1 MSQRERERSDEE
13 TGSFEMRRSFRL
25 LVGFDT
31 LSNCVANTKQLGEK
45 KILTFKQMVAVSAVF
60 EESAEGEHPRRKG
73 ETGRTDNDEDF
84 FASPPPSSS
93 SSSSSSLN
101 TLSSSSGKRKDGI
114 SSSSGKSSASAS
126 LKSETEE
133 EEEEEEKDDDDEN
146 DVSSL
151 LERLALGDEKRDGE
165 EKNYTNAS
173 FSSLASRQPVGGNA
187 LKTKDLRGVA
197 EYVNSDACK
206 NIVVMC
212 GAGISVSAGIPDF
225 RTPGTGLYDNLAA
238 YDLPYPQ
245 AVFEIGFFK
254 SNPEPFY
261 VLASHLQP
269 GKFEPTK
276 THKFIKLLETKKKL
290 RRVFTQN
297 IDSLE
302 TKAGVSEEKVVAA
315 HGNFD
320 TARCLRGHAQ
330 DVKKVME
337 HVARGA
343 PMRCE
348 ECEEYVKPD
357 IVFFGENLPVRFG
370 KLAKVDFNRENC
382 DLLIVMGTSLQVQP
396 FAGLIEYPDIDC
408 PRILINREKVGEVPS
423 RRGFFERGTSKGR
436 GFDFSEEGKRDV
448 LFLGDCDEG
457 VRQLCEH
464 LEWELE

>member
-1 MSQRERERSDEE
+1 MLQK
-13 TGSFEMRRSFRL
+13 TQ
-25 LVGFDT
+25 
-31 LSNCVANTKQLGEK
+31 KQLGEK
-45 KILTFKQMVAVSAVF
+45 KILTCKQMVAVSAVF

-84 FASPPPSSS
+84 ASPPPSSS
-93 SSSSSSLN
+93 SSSSLN
-101 TLSSSSGKRKDGI
+101 TLCSSSGKRKDGI
-114 SSSSGKSSASAS
+114 SSSSGKSSLSAS

-133 EEEEEEKDDDDEN
+133 EEEEEEEEKDDDDREEN

-173 FSSLASRQPVGGNA
+173 FSSLASRQPVVGGNA

-212 GAGISVSAGIPDF
+212 GAGVSVSAGIPDF

-261 VLASHLQP
+261 LLASHLQP

-290 RRVFTQN
+290 RRCFTQN

-348 ECEEYVKPD
+348 QCEEYVKPD

>member
-1 MSQRERERSDEE
+1 
-13 TGSFEMRRSFRL
+13 
-25 LVGFDT
+25 
-31 LSNCVANTKQLGEK
+31 
-45 KILTFKQMVAVSAVF
+45 MVAQSAVF
-60 EESAEGEHPRRKG
+60 EESAEEEAPRRRREHEADG
-73 ETGRTDNDEDF
+73 DDD
-84 FASPPPSSS
+84 FASPPPPSSS
-93 SSSSSSLN
+93 SSSLN
-101 TLSSSSGKRKDGI
+101 TPSSSGRRKDGEI
-114 SSSSGKSSASAS
+114 SSSGKSSARSAS

-133 EEEEEEKDDDDEN
+133 EEEEVEEKDDDDGE

-151 LERLALGDEKRDGE
+151 LERLALGDESDGE
-165 EKNYTNAS
+165 ENYEKNYS
-173 FSSLASRQPVGGNA
+173 SSSLASQQPVGKT

-212 GAGISVSAGIPDF
+212 GAGVSVSAGIPDF

-261 VLASHLQP
+261 LLASHLQP

-290 RRVFTQN
+290 RRCFTQN

-348 ECEEYVKPD
+348 QCEEYVKPD

-423 RRGFFERGTSKGR
+423 RRSFFERGTSKGR

>member
-1 MSQRERERSDEE
+1 
-13 TGSFEMRRSFRL
+13 
-25 LVGFDT
+25 
-31 LSNCVANTKQLGEK
+31 
-45 KILTFKQMVAVSAVF
+45 MVAQSAVF
-60 EESAEGEHPRRKG
+60 EESAEEEAPRRRREHEADG
-73 ETGRTDNDEDF
+73 DDD
-84 FASPPPSSS
+84 FASPPPPSSS
-93 SSSSSSLN
+93 SSSLN
-101 TLSSSSGKRKDGI
+101 TPSSSGRRKDGEI
-114 SSSSGKSSASAS
+114 SSSGKSSARSAS

-133 EEEEEEKDDDDEN
+133 KEEEEEEKDDDDGE

-151 LERLALGDEKRDGE
+151 LERLALGDESDGE
-165 EKNYTNAS
+165 ENYEKNYS
-173 FSSLASRQPVGGNA
+173 SSSLASQQPVGKT

-212 GAGISVSAGIPDF
+212 GAGVSVSAGIPDF

-261 VLASHLQP
+261 LLASHLQP

-290 RRVFTQN
+290 RRCFTQN

-348 ECEEYVKPD
+348 QCEEYVKPD

-423 RRGFFERGTSKGR
+423 RRSFFERGTSKGR

>member
-1 MSQRERERSDEE
+1 MAAGNDEREIYLRMKEE
-13 TGSFEMRRSFRL
+13 EEAPASSTPSS
-25 LVGFDT
+25 
-31 LSNCVANTKQLGEK
+31 LGENIIARK
-45 KILTFKQMVAVSAVF
+45 EEEASA
-60 EESAEGEHPRRKG
+60 
-73 ETGRTDNDEDF
+73 
-84 FASPPPSSS
+84 SSS
-93 SSSSSSLN
+93 SSSSSS
-101 TLSSSSGKRKDGI
+101 R
-114 SSSSGKSSASAS
+114 SAS
-126 LKSETEE
+126 LKSETESSGSE
-133 EEEEEEKDDDDEN
+133 TEN
-146 DVSSL
+146 DNDEDGSSSSSSEGVREL
-151 LERLALGDEKRDGE
+151 LKRLALDDEER
-165 EKNYTNAS
+165 EK
-173 FSSLASRQPVGGNA
+173 SLASRQPK
-187 LKTKDLRGVA
+187 LKTRDLEGVA
-197 EYVNSDACK
+197 EYMRSDACK

-212 GAGISVSAGIPDF
+212 GAGVSVSAGIPDF

-261 VLASHLQP
+261 LLASHLQP

-290 RRVFTQN
+290 RRCFTQN

-302 TKAGVSEEKVVAA
+302 TKAGVSEELVVAA

-320 TARCLRGHAQ
+320 TARCLRGHSQ
-330 DVKKVME
+330 NIEKVME
-337 HVARGA
+337 HVAKGE

-348 ECEEYVKPD
+348 QCEEYVKPD

-370 KLAKVDFNRENC
+370 QLAKVDFNRENC

-423 RRGFFERGTSKGR
+423 RRSFFEMGMSKGR

-448 LFLGDCDEG
+448 LFLGDCDAG
-457 VRQLCEH
+457 VIQLCEH
-464 LEWELE
+464 LGWELE

>member
-1 MSQRERERSDEE
+1 
-13 TGSFEMRRSFRL
+13 
-25 LVGFDT
+25 
-31 LSNCVANTKQLGEK
+31 
-45 KILTFKQMVAVSAVF
+45 MVAVSTVF
-60 EESAEGEHPRRKG
+60 EENAEGERPRSER
-73 ETGRTDNDEDF
+73 ETERTDGDED
-84 FASPPPSSS
+84 FASPPPSTSSS

-101 TLSSSSGKRKDGI
+101 TPSSSGKRRGGI
-114 SSSSGKSSASAS
+114 SSSSGKSSLSAS

-133 EEEEEEKDDDDEN
+133 EEEEEKDDEEE

-165 EKNYTNAS
+165 EKNYKSSSS
-173 FSSLASRQPVGGNA
+173 FPSSLASGQPVVGGNA

-212 GAGISVSAGIPDF
+212 GAGVSVSAGIPDF

-261 VLASHLQP
+261 LLASHLQP

-290 RRVFTQN
+290 RRCFTQN

-348 ECEEYVKPD
+348 QCEEYVKPD

>member
-1 MSQRERERSDEE
+1 
-13 TGSFEMRRSFRL
+13 
-25 LVGFDT
+25 
-31 LSNCVANTKQLGEK
+31 
-45 KILTFKQMVAVSAVF
+45 MVAQSAVF
-60 EESAEGEHPRRKG
+60 EESAEEEAPRRRREHEADG
-73 ETGRTDNDEDF
+73 DDD
-84 FASPPPSSS
+84 FASPPPPSSS
-93 SSSSSSLN
+93 SSSLN
-101 TLSSSSGKRKDGI
+101 TPSSSGRRKDGEI
-114 SSSSGKSSASAS
+114 SSSGKSSARSAS

-133 EEEEEEKDDDDEN
+133 EEEEVEEKDDDDGE

-151 LERLALGDEKRDGE
+151 LERLALGDESDGE
-165 EKNYTNAS
+165 ENYEKNYS
-173 FSSLASRQPVGGNA
+173 SSSLASQQPVGKT

-212 GAGISVSAGIPDF
+212 GAGVSVSAGIPDF

-261 VLASHLQP
+261 LLASHLQP

-276 THKFIKLLETKKKL
+276 THKFSKLLETKKKL
-290 RRVFTQN
+290 RRCFTQN

-348 ECEEYVKPD
+348 QCEEYVKPD

-396 FAGLIEYPDIDC
+396 FARLIEYPDIDC

-423 RRGFFERGTSKGR
+423 RRSFFERGTSKGR

>member
-1 MSQRERERSDEE
+1 
-13 TGSFEMRRSFRL
+13 
-25 LVGFDT
+25 
-31 LSNCVANTKQLGEK
+31 
-45 KILTFKQMVAVSAVF
+45 
-60 EESAEGEHPRRKG
+60 
-73 ETGRTDNDEDF
+73 
-84 FASPPPSSS
+84 
-93 SSSSSSLN
+93 
-101 TLSSSSGKRKDGI
+101 
-114 SSSSGKSSASAS
+114 

-133 EEEEEEKDDDDEN
+133 EEEEEEEEEKDDDDREEN

-151 LERLALGDEKRDGE
+151 LERLALGDEKRHGE
-165 EKNYTNAS
+165 EKNYTN
-173 FSSLASRQPVGGNA
+173 SSLASRQPVVGGNA

-261 VLASHLQP
+261 LLASHLQP

-290 RRVFTQN
+290 RRCFTQN

-348 ECEEYVKPD
+348 QCEEYVKPD

>member
-1 MSQRERERSDEE
+1 M
-13 TGSFEMRRSFRL
+13 
-25 LVGFDT
+25 
-31 LSNCVANTKQLGEK
+31 
-45 KILTFKQMVAVSAVF
+45 
-60 EESAEGEHPRRKG
+60 
-73 ETGRTDNDEDF
+73 
-84 FASPPPSSS
+84 
-93 SSSSSSLN
+93 
-101 TLSSSSGKRKDGI
+101 
-114 SSSSGKSSASAS
+114 
-126 LKSETEE
+126 
-133 EEEEEEKDDDDEN
+133 
-146 DVSSL
+146 
-151 LERLALGDEKRDGE
+151 
-165 EKNYTNAS
+165 
-173 FSSLASRQPVGGNA
+173 
-187 LKTKDLRGVA
+187 KTKDLRGVA

-212 GAGISVSAGIPDF
+212 GAGVSVSAGIPDF

-261 VLASHLQP
+261 LLASHLQP

-290 RRVFTQN
+290 RRCFTQN

-343 PMRCE
+343 PMRCDQ
-348 ECEEYVKPD
+348 CEEYVKPD

>member
-1 MSQRERERSDEE
+1 
-13 TGSFEMRRSFRL
+13 
-25 LVGFDT
+25 
-31 LSNCVANTKQLGEK
+31 
-45 KILTFKQMVAVSAVF
+45 MVAQSAVF
-60 EESAEGEHPRRKG
+60 EESAEEEAPRRRREHEADG
-73 ETGRTDNDEDF
+73 DDD
-84 FASPPPSSS
+84 FASPPPPSSS
-93 SSSSSSLN
+93 SSSLN
-101 TLSSSSGKRKDGI
+101 TPSSSGRRKDGEI
-114 SSSSGKSSASAS
+114 SSSGKSSARSAS

-133 EEEEEEKDDDDEN
+133 EEEEVEEKDDDDGE

-151 LERLALGDEKRDGE
+151 LERLALGDESDGE
-165 EKNYTNAS
+165 ENYEKNYS
-173 FSSLASRQPVGGNA
+173 SSSLASQQPVGKT

-212 GAGISVSAGIPDF
+212 GAGVSVSAGIPDF

-261 VLASHLQP
+261 LLASHLQP

-290 RRVFTQN
+290 RRCFTQN

-348 ECEEYVKPD
+348 QCEEYVKPD

-396 FAGLIEYPDIDC
+396 FARLIEYPDIDC

-436 GFDFSEEGKRDV
+436 GFDFSEEGRRDV

>member
-1 MSQRERERSDEE
+1 
-13 TGSFEMRRSFRL
+13 
-25 LVGFDT
+25 
-31 LSNCVANTKQLGEK
+31 
-45 KILTFKQMVAVSAVF
+45 MVAQSAVF
-60 EESAEGEHPRRKG
+60 EESAEEEAPRRRREHEADG
-73 ETGRTDNDEDF
+73 DDD
-84 FASPPPSSS
+84 FASPPPPSSS
-93 SSSSSSLN
+93 SSSLN
-101 TLSSSSGKRKDGI
+101 TPSSSGRRKDGEI
-114 SSSSGKSSASAS
+114 SSSGKSSARSAS

-133 EEEEEEKDDDDEN
+133 KEEEEEEKDDDDGE

-151 LERLALGDEKRDGE
+151 LERLALGDESDGE
-165 EKNYTNAS
+165 ENYEKNYS
-173 FSSLASRQPVGGNA
+173 SSSLASQQPVGKT

-212 GAGISVSAGIPDF
+212 GAGVSVSAGIPDF

-290 RRVFTQN
+290 RRCFTQN

-348 ECEEYVKPD
+348 QCEEYVKPD

-396 FAGLIEYPDIDC
+396 FARLIEYPDIDC

-436 GFDFSEEGKRDV
+436 GFDFSEEGRRDV

>member
-1 MSQRERERSDEE
+1 
-13 TGSFEMRRSFRL
+13 
-25 LVGFDT
+25 
-31 LSNCVANTKQLGEK
+31 
-45 KILTFKQMVAVSAVF
+45 MVAQSAVF
-60 EESAEGEHPRRKG
+60 EESAEEEAPRRRREHEADG
-73 ETGRTDNDEDF
+73 DDD
-84 FASPPPSSS
+84 FASPPPPSSS
-93 SSSSSSLN
+93 SSSLN
-101 TLSSSSGKRKDGI
+101 TPSSSGRRKDGEI
-114 SSSSGKSSASAS
+114 SSSGKSSARSAS

-133 EEEEEEKDDDDEN
+133 KEEEEEEKDDDDGE

-151 LERLALGDEKRDGE
+151 LERLALGDESDGE
-165 EKNYTNAS
+165 ENYEKNYS
-173 FSSLASRQPVGGNA
+173 SSSLASQQPVGKT

-212 GAGISVSAGIPDF
+212 GAGVSVSAGIPDF

-261 VLASHLQP
+261 LLASHLQP

-290 RRVFTQN
+290 RRCFTQN

-348 ECEEYVKPD
+348 QCEEYVKPD

-396 FAGLIEYPDIDC
+396 FARLIEYPDIDC

-423 RRGFFERGTSKGR
+423 RRSFFERGTSKGR

>member
-1 MSQRERERSDEE
+1 MCAILRRLSLSLLSLLSLAAAETKQKDAPIIMAAGNDEREIYLRMKGEE
-13 TGSFEMRRSFRL
+13 EEEAPASSTPSS
-25 LVGFDT
+25 
-31 LSNCVANTKQLGEK
+31 LGEITK
-45 KILTFKQMVAVSAVF
+45 VS
-60 EESAEGEHPRRKG
+60 R
-73 ETGRTDNDEDF
+73 
-84 FASPPPSSS
+84 
-93 SSSSSSLN
+93 
-101 TLSSSSGKRKDGI
+101 
-114 SSSSGKSSASAS
+114 SAS
-126 LKSETEE
+126 LKSETESSGSETE
-133 EEEEEEKDDDDEN
+133 EEDDDN
-146 DVSSL
+146 DDDGSSSSSSSEGVREL
-151 LERLALGDEKRDGE
+151 LKRLALDDEER
-165 EKNYTNAS
+165 EK
-173 FSSLASRQPVGGNA
+173 SLASRQPK
-187 LKTKDLRGVA
+187 LKSRDLEGIA
-197 EYVNSDACK
+197 EYMRSDACK

-212 GAGISVSAGIPDF
+212 GAGVSVSAGIPDF

-261 VLASHLQP
+261 LLASHLQP

-290 RRVFTQN
+290 RRCFTQN

-302 TKAGVSEEKVVAA
+302 TKAGVSEELVVAA

-320 TARCLRGHAQ
+320 TARCLRGHSQ
-330 DVKKVME
+330 NIEKVME
-337 HVARGA
+337 HVAKGQ

-348 ECEEYVKPD
+348 QCEEYVKPD

-370 KLAKVDFNRENC
+370 QLAKVDFNRENC

-423 RRGFFERGTSKGR
+423 RRSFFEMGMSKGR

-448 LFLGDCDEG
+448 LFLGDCDDG
-457 VRQLCEH
+457 VIQLCEH
-464 LEWELE
+464 LGWELE

>member
-1 MSQRERERSDEE
+1 
-13 TGSFEMRRSFRL
+13 
-25 LVGFDT
+25 
-31 LSNCVANTKQLGEK
+31 
-45 KILTFKQMVAVSAVF
+45 MVAQSAVF
-60 EESAEGEHPRRKG
+60 EESAEEEAPRRRREHEADG
-73 ETGRTDNDEDF
+73 DDD
-84 FASPPPSSS
+84 FASPPPPSSS
-93 SSSSSSLN
+93 SSSLN
-101 TLSSSSGKRKDGI
+101 TPSSSGRRKDGEI
-114 SSSSGKSSASAS
+114 SSSGKSSARSAS

-133 EEEEEEKDDDDEN
+133 EEEEVEEKDDDDGE

-151 LERLALGDEKRDGE
+151 LERLALGDESDGE
-165 EKNYTNAS
+165 ENYEKNYS
-173 FSSLASRQPVGGNA
+173 SSSLASQQPVGKT

-212 GAGISVSAGIPDF
+212 GAGVSVSAGIPDF

-261 VLASHLQP
+261 LLASHLQP

-290 RRVFTQN
+290 RRCFTQN

-348 ECEEYVKPD
+348 QCEEYVKPD

-396 FAGLIEYPDIDC
+396 FARLIEYPDIDC

-423 RRGFFERGTSKGR
+423 RRSFFERGTSKGR

>member
-1 MSQRERERSDEE
+1 M
-13 TGSFEMRRSFRL
+13 
-25 LVGFDT
+25 
-31 LSNCVANTKQLGEK
+31 
-45 KILTFKQMVAVSAVF
+45 
-60 EESAEGEHPRRKG
+60 
-73 ETGRTDNDEDF
+73 
-84 FASPPPSSS
+84 
-93 SSSSSSLN
+93 
-101 TLSSSSGKRKDGI
+101 
-114 SSSSGKSSASAS
+114 
-126 LKSETEE
+126 
-133 EEEEEEKDDDDEN
+133 EEKDDDDGE

-151 LERLALGDEKRDGE
+151 LERLALGDESDGE
-165 EKNYTNAS
+165 ENYEKNYS
-173 FSSLASRQPVGGNA
+173 SSSLASQQPVGKT

-212 GAGISVSAGIPDF
+212 GAGVSVSAGIPDF

-261 VLASHLQP
+261 LLASHLQP

-348 ECEEYVKPD
+348 QCEEYVKPD

-423 RRGFFERGTSKGR
+423 RRSFFERGTSKGR

>member
-1 MSQRERERSDEE
+1 MCAILRRLSLSLLSLLSLAAAETKQKDAPIIMAAGNDEREIYLRMKGEE
-13 TGSFEMRRSFRL
+13 EEEAPASSTPSS
-25 LVGFDT
+25 
-31 LSNCVANTKQLGEK
+31 LGEITK
-45 KILTFKQMVAVSAVF
+45 VS
-60 EESAEGEHPRRKG
+60 R
-73 ETGRTDNDEDF
+73 
-84 FASPPPSSS
+84 
-93 SSSSSSLN
+93 
-101 TLSSSSGKRKDGI
+101 
-114 SSSSGKSSASAS
+114 SAS
-126 LKSETEE
+126 LKSETESSGSETE
-133 EEEEEEKDDDDEN
+133 EEDDDN
-146 DVSSL
+146 DDDGSSSSSSSEGVREL
-151 LERLALGDEKRDGE
+151 LKRLALDDEER
-165 EKNYTNAS
+165 EK
-173 FSSLASRQPVGGNA
+173 SLASRQPK
-187 LKTKDLRGVA
+187 LKSRDLEGIA
-197 EYVNSDACK
+197 EYMRSDACK

-212 GAGISVSAGIPDF
+212 GAVSVSAGIPDF

-261 VLASHLQP
+261 LLASHLQP

-290 RRVFTQN
+290 RRCFTQN

-302 TKAGVSEEKVVAA
+302 TKAGVSEELVVAA

-320 TARCLRGHAQ
+320 TARCLRGHSQ
-330 DVKKVME
+330 NIEKVME
-337 HVARGA
+337 HVAKGE

-348 ECEEYVKPD
+348 QCEEYVKPD

-370 KLAKVDFNRENC
+370 QLAKVDFNRENC

-423 RRGFFERGTSKGR
+423 RRSFFEMGMSKGR

-448 LFLGDCDEG
+448 LFLGDCDDG
-457 VRQLCEH
+457 VIQLCEH
-464 LEWELE
+464 LGWELE

>member
-1 MSQRERERSDEE
+1 
-13 TGSFEMRRSFRL
+13 
-25 LVGFDT
+25 
-31 LSNCVANTKQLGEK
+31 
-45 KILTFKQMVAVSAVF
+45 MVAQSAVF
-60 EESAEGEHPRRKG
+60 EESAEEEAPRRRREHEADG
-73 ETGRTDNDEDF
+73 DDD
-84 FASPPPSSS
+84 FASPPPPSSS
-93 SSSSSSLN
+93 SSSLN
-101 TLSSSSGKRKDGI
+101 TPSSSGRRKDGEI
-114 SSSSGKSSASAS
+114 SSSGKSSARSAS

-133 EEEEEEKDDDDEN
+133 KEEEEEEKDDDDGE

-151 LERLALGDEKRDGE
+151 LERLALGDESDGE
-165 EKNYTNAS
+165 ENYEKNYS
-173 FSSLASRQPVGGNA
+173 SSSLASQQPVGKT

-212 GAGISVSAGIPDF
+212 GAGVSVSAGIPDF

-261 VLASHLQP
+261 LLASHLQP

-290 RRVFTQN
+290 RRCFTQN

-348 ECEEYVKPD
+348 QCEEYVKPD

-396 FAGLIEYPDIDC
+396 FARLIEYPDIDC

-436 GFDFSEEGKRDV
+436 GFDFSEEGRRDV